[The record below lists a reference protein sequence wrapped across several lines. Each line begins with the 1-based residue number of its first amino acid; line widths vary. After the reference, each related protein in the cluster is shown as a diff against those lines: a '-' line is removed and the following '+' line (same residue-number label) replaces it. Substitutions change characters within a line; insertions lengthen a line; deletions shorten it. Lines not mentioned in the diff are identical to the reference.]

1 VSGPRATPTRRH
13 LLFAAAGLSGVALA
27 APRGSVP
34 AHPRLDLS
42 DPRVA
47 LESYVKLRGSTVD
60 ETVYQPYGGDIFL
73 TADGKLGVPLIGF
86 WGLQKSHWRRAADG
100 SWSNQDYDLGFYVD
114 YRTRQILDRWRN
126 PVTGREVKVYHYR
139 GGPTG
144 GRFAVGAEAE
154 GRDPYSNLEG
164 RWTVAGNQVWYTTSV
179 WGERPN
185 PLKAG
190 EFPEA
195 WSGDT
200 LRNSM
205 SSTYAGRLED
215 LADPTVTQVPGL
227 QVWSN
232 TSSWMHWMEMGREPG
247 YNHWRWIGAKGTAL
261 RDLDPA
267 LVAAAERA
275 WPGYVTRDAGWK
287 VPTAGGLDYLR
298 LRRGLSVTP

>member
-1 VSGPRATPTRRH
+1 MSGPRATATRRH
-13 LLFAAAGLSGVALA
+13 LLFAAAGLSGAALA
-27 APRGSVP
+27 APRGTVP
-34 AHPRLDLS
+34 AHLRLDLT

-60 ETVYQPYGGDIFL
+60 ATVYQPYGGDIFL
-73 TADGKLGVPLIGF
+73 AADGKLGVPLIGF
-86 WGLQKSHWRRAADG
+86 WGLQKSRWRRAADG

-139 GGPTG
+139 GGPSG
-144 GRFAVGAEAE
+144 GRFAVGAAAE

-164 RWTVAGNQVWYTTSV
+164 RWTVAGGQVWYTASV

-185 PLKAG
+185 PLG
-190 EFPEA
+190 RDEFPES
-195 WSGDT
+195 WSGET

-215 LADPTVTQVPGL
+215 LADPAVTQVPGL

-247 YNHWRWIGAKGTAL
+247 YNHWRWIGAKGTAVA
-261 RDLDPA
+261 DLDPA

-275 WPGYVTRDAGWK
+275 WPGYVTRDADWK
-287 VPTAGGLDYLR
+287 VPTSGGLDYLR
-298 LRRGLSVTP
+298 LRRGLPVTP

>member
-1 VSGPRATPTRRH
+1 MSGPRATPTRRH
-13 LLFAAAGLSGVALA
+13 LLFAAAGLSGAALA

-47 LESYVKLRGSTVD
+47 LEAYVKLRGSTVD
-60 ETVYQPYGGDIFL
+60 ATVWQPYGGDIFL
-73 TADGKLGVPLIGF
+73 AADGKLGVPLIGF

-114 YRTRQILDRWRN
+114 YRTRQVLERWRN

-139 GGPTG
+139 GGPSG
-144 GRFAVGAEAE
+144 GRFAVGAESE

-164 RWTVAGNQVWYTTSV
+164 RWTIAGGQVWYTASV

-185 PLKAG
+185 PLKPD

-205 SSTYAGRLED
+205 SSTYVGRLED
-215 LADPTVTQVPGL
+215 LADPAVTQVPGL

-232 TSSWMHWMEMGREPG
+232 TSSWMHWMEMGRESG
-247 YNHWRWIGAKGTAL
+247 YNHWRWIGAKGTAVA
-261 RDLDPA
+261 DLDPA

-287 VPTAGGLDYLR
+287 VPTSGGLDYLR
-298 LRRGLSVTP
+298 LRRGLAVTP